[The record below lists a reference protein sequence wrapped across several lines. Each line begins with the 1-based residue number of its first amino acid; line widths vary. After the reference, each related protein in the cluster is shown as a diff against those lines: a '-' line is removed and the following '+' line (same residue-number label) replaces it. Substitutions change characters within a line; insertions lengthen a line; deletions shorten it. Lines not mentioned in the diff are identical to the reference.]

1 MGHRE
6 HWQECMK
13 NIHLIQSLIEL
24 VRGTASP
31 PFNKKTRRMS
41 GFLWAILFHVKQ
53 RFNPSSALTQHP
65 WFHKHKRK
73 QRRLK

>member
-41 GFLWAILFHVKQ
+41 GFFMSFIFTGKLI
-53 RFNPSSALTQHP
+53 
-65 WFHKHKRK
+65 
-73 QRRLK
+73 

>member
-31 PFNKKTRRMS
+31 PYIKKPDACRV
-41 GFLWAILFHVKQ
+41 FLWAISLYLIT
-53 RFNPSSALTQHP
+53 S
-65 WFHKHKRK
+65 
-73 QRRLK
+73 